1 MLLKGIANQINNRI
15 MRKIIGISAL
25 LIVGIFFTAFS
36 QTKKPDLEK
45 ELELKELNKDTLKT
59 GPDRFYYGDSI
70 KIFIPDLESILNF
83 PDLDGQYF
91 SFRPE
96 NGAIVNSDLPYIY
109 RMPIQK
115 PVGNYPMPIYV
126 PDSTINY
133 TLRIKD
139 FK

>member
-1 MLLKGIANQINNRI
+1 MLLKGIVNQINNRI

-36 QTKKPDLEK
+36 QTKKQDLKK
-45 ELELKELNKDTLKT
+45 EFELKGLQKDSWKI
-59 GPDRFYYGDSI
+59 GPDMSNPGDSI
-70 KIFIPDLESILNF
+70 KIYIPELENKLIFPDLE
-83 PDLDGQYF
+83 GQYF

-96 NGAIVNSDLPYIY
+96 SGTAVNRNLPNIY

-115 PVGNYPMPIYV
+115 PLGNYPMPIHV
-126 PDSTINY
+126 PDSTIHY
-133 TLRIKD
+133 TLKIKE